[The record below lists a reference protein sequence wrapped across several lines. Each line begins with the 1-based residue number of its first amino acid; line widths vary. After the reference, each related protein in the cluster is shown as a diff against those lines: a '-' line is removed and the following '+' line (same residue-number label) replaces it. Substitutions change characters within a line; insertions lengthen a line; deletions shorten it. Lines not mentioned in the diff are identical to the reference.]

1 VLATDLTAVL
11 RPTRVVPHYAD
22 AHFASLFDIAQIQDG
37 LGAYPAAMKTQPM
50 QARPAASLR
59 PLHSGPAWV
68 ALWVLALM
76 LLFLGL
82 AMAVLGAWL
91 VSLGGSL
98 YFVLAG
104 VAMAVAATLVLRRRA
119 VAGVGLYAVVVLVT
133 LAWALWEIDAKGWM
147 PVWGVDLAS
156 RVGLLLGWL
165 VLMALALALMPRQP
179 PPSTIHRTGR
189 DRHGSVLAGLALLGL
204 AVAVPAGLTRWAPA
218 LAQSA
223 GPVARTVEQMPES
236 PPTALLG
243 PDGEAAALPMN
254 DIAQAAQST
263 PLGRAAMAPGAD
275 EWTAYGGS
283 NLGQRYALATQITR
297 DNVGQLERVWT
308 FRTGDMAPN
317 ERVFFAFQNTPLKI
331 GNSLFVCSSSGQV
344 FALDPATG
352 VQQWHFNPMV
362 PLEAMGPLFSVTC
375 RAVAYHEVSATSAA
389 APVTGPAPAVECPRR
404 VLLATVDSRLIAL
417 DAATGRPCP
426 GFGKAGTVDLSE
438 GMGNQAPGL
447 SSNTS
452 GPIVVGQ
459 HVIVGQQVSDNQ
471 RRDGPSG
478 VVRAYNVHTGAFAWA
493 WDAKR
498 TDRPQQ
504 PLAPGEIWP
513 RGTPNVWTLISA
525 DESLGLVYLPTG
537 NSTNDHYGA
546 DRSAEEDRYTATVVA
561 VDAAT
566 GQVRWHFRT
575 VDHDLWD
582 YDLGAQPTLMDMEID
597 GRTRRVL
604 LQGTK
609 TGSVYVLDAA
619 TGEVLRPVERRA
631 APQGPT
637 PGDRTAPTQPQSVA
651 LPNFAGAPQA
661 PGAAPERL
669 TEAHLFGLTP
679 IDALMCR
686 IKFRQMRYEGI
697 YTPPTEAPGGML
709 LFPGT
714 IGGLNWGGLAV
725 NPDLQIMITNHSRLP
740 NVVTLVPRAEVTDLA
755 VGSGG
760 QRVDQ
765 AVAPHA
771 GSPYGVTRPI
781 WLSMFRVPCI
791 APPWGYLAATDLRS
805 GKLLWSQ
812 PLGTGYDSGP
822 MGIPTRLKI
831 TLGTTNIGGAV
842 NTASGLTFIAAAQ
855 DNFLRAFDTR
865 SGELLWEARL
875 PAGGQASPLTYM
887 HAGRQYVAI
896 AAGGHARLQTTLGDS
911 VVVYA
916 LPRAGTQ

>member
-1 VLATDLTAVL
+1 MDNTPTPPQQDSRPPTVHRGVAWGALRVLA
-11 RPTRVVPHYAD
+11 
-22 AHFASLFDIAQIQDG
+22 
-37 LGAYPAAMKTQPM
+37 
-50 QARPAASLR
+50 
-59 PLHSGPAWV
+59 
-68 ALWVLALM
+68 M
-76 LLFLGL
+76 LLFLLGL
-82 AMAVLGAWL
+82 AMALLGAWL
-91 VSLGGSL
+91 VTLGGSP
-98 YFVLAG
+98 YFVSAG
-104 VAMAVAATLVLRRRA
+104 VLMVAAAALVLARRAATGVALYAAVVAATLI
-119 VAGVGLYAVVVLVT
+119 
-133 LAWALWEIDAKGWM
+133 WSLWEIHGKGWM
-147 PVWGVDLAS
+147 PVWSVDLAS
-156 RVGLLLGWL
+156 RVGVLLGL
-165 VLMALALALMPRQP
+165 LALMAVALALMPRPTHDEQTRRNRRGP
-179 PPSTIHRTGR
+179 
-189 DRHGSVLAGLALLGL
+189 VLGGLALLGL
-204 AVAVPAGLTRWAPA
+204 ALALAVPAGLMRWAPA
-218 LAQSA
+218 LAQPSTQFAQAPVTAAASPMPASSA
-223 GPVARTVEQMPES
+223 AG
-236 PPTALLG
+236 
-243 PDGEAAALPMN
+243 AAALSGDTATM
-254 DIAQAAQST
+254 
-263 PLGRAAMAPGAD
+263 GRAAAAPAAD

-283 NLGQRYALATQITR
+283 NLGQRYAQGTQITR
-297 DNVGQLERVWT
+297 ENVSRLEPAWR

-317 ERVFFAFQNTPLKI
+317 DRVFFAFQNTPLKI
-331 GNSLFVCSSSGQV
+331 GDSLYVCSSSGQV
-344 FALDPATG
+344 FALHPATG
-352 VQQWHFNPMV
+352 AQQWHFNPAV
-362 PLEAMGPLFSVTC
+362 PVEAMGPLFSVTC
-375 RAVAYHEVSATSAA
+375 RAVAYHEAPSTNAVATPQADGDAAGAA
-389 APVTGPAPAVECPRR
+389 AGSAGAATVPAECPRR
-404 VLLATVDSRLIAL
+404 ILLATVDSRLIAL
-417 DAATGRPCP
+417 DAVTGLPCP
-426 GFGKAGTVDLSE
+426 SFGNGGTVDLGE

-452 GPIVVGQ
+452 GPIVVGNR
-459 HVIVGQQVSDNQ
+459 VIVGQQVSDNQ
-471 RRDGPSG
+471 RRDAPSG
-478 VVRAYNVHTGAFAWA
+478 VVRAYDVQTGAFVWA

-504 PLAPGEIWP
+504 PLGLGEIWP

-537 NSTNDHYGA
+537 NSANDHYGA
-546 DRSAEEDRYTATVVA
+546 DRSAEEDRYTASVVA

-597 GRTRRVL
+597 GRMRRVL

-609 TGSVYVLDAA
+609 TGSIYVLDAA
-619 TGEVLRPVERRA
+619 TGAALRPVEHRT
-631 APQGPT
+631 APQGAT

-651 LPNFAGAPQA
+651 LPNFAGAPRP
-661 PGAAPERL
+661 PGAEPERL

-725 NPDLQIMITNHSRLP
+725 NPELQILITNHSRLP
-740 NVVTLVPRAEVTDLA
+740 NVVTLIPRAQVTDQP
-755 VGSGG
+755 VGNGG

-781 WLSMFRVPCI
+781 WLSLFDVPCI
-791 APPWGYLAATDLRS
+791 APPWGYLAATDLRT
-805 GKLLWSQ
+805 GQLLWSQ

-822 MGIPTRLKI
+822 LGIPTRLKI

-855 DNFLRAFDTR
+855 DDFLRAFDTL

-887 HAGRQYVAI
+887 HEGRQYVAI

-911 VVVYA
+911 IVVYA
-916 LPRAGTQ
+916 LPR